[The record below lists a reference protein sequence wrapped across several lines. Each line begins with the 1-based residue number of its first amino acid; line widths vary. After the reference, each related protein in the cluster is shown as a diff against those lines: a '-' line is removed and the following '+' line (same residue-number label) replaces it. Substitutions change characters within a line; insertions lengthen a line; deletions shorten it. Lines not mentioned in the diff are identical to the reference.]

1 MKCFIAKLVLML
13 IIIGTLTA
21 TSAVSA
27 QNYDIA
33 IMNGRVIDPETMLDA
48 TRNVGIKDGRITVIT
63 TGKIF
68 GNETVDATG
77 LVVAPGFIDTQ
88 FHGIEP
94 FATKMALRD
103 GMTSALDLEVGI
115 FRTKEWY
122 DQKAREGWQVNY
134 GATAGLAQIRMTVH
148 DSEVKFNEHEP
159 IDFNN
164 IFPKYINECAKDGV
178 PGWSITRSTIE
189 QMNQIMKKLDEEMQ
203 QGAIGVGV
211 GAAYMARGMD
221 SYEQFEAQR
230 VAARYG
236 RLTDVHLRYHGN
248 TQTPMESPISFDE
261 VCANAMLLG
270 APLLVAH
277 NNNYGWWEIEEKLQ
291 MARAKGF
298 NMWSEYYPYDS
309 AYTIVSSHGLRPE
322 SIEKDRGLKYEEVML
337 DPQTGK
343 FLDRTAYEALVKKD
357 PGHLVVLFNPARR
370 AWMPYWLAIPH
381 MTVASDAT
389 AGRGKDG
396 ERLPWD
402 ADYTRYFGHPRTV
415 GSRAKV
421 LRLAREQGI
430 PLMFTI
436 SQLSY
441 WSAKHL
447 GDAGLESMK
456 ERGRVQVG
464 KVADLTLF
472 DPKTVTD
479 NATYKAGEN
488 GLPSTGIPY
497 VIVNGKI
504 VVKDSSVLPVKAGQ
518 PIRYPVEEKGR
529 FLPIT
534 ENKWIKEH
542 TIHSS
547 PIEVVD
553 DCLPSER

>member
-1 MKCFIAKLVLML
+1 MKIFFTRVAVTAMIIASL
-13 IIIGTLTA
+13 A
-21 TSAVSA
+21 AAPVSA
-27 QNYDIA
+27 AQSYDIA
-33 IMNGRVIDPETMLDA
+33 IMNGRIIDPETMLDA
-48 TRNVGIKDGRITVIT
+48 TRNVGIKDGRIAAIT
-63 TGKIF
+63 TGKIS
-68 GNETVDATG
+68 GKETIDAAG

-88 FHGIEP
+88 FHGIDP
-94 FATKMALRD
+94 YATKMALRD
-103 GMTSALDLEVGI
+103 GMTSGLDLEVGI
-115 FRTKEWY
+115 FRTREWY

-148 DSEVKFNEHEP
+148 DPEVKFNEHEP

-178 PGWSITRSTIE
+178 AGWSITRSTIE
-189 QMNQIMKKLDEEMQ
+189 QMNQIMKKLDEELQ

-211 GAAYMARGMD
+211 GAAYMARGVE

-248 TQTPMESPISFDE
+248 TQTPIESPLSFDE
-261 VCANAMLLG
+261 VFANAALLD

-277 NNNYGWWEIEEKLQ
+277 DNNYGWWEIEEKLQ
-291 MARAKGF
+291 MARAKGL
-298 NMWSEYYPYDS
+298 NMWGEYYPYDS
-309 AYTIVSSHGLRPE
+309 AYTIVSSHSLRPE

-343 FLDRTAYEALVKKD
+343 FLDKAAYQALVKKD

-370 AWMPYWLAIPH
+370 AWMPFWLAMPH

-389 AGRGKDG
+389 GGRGKDG
-396 ERLPWD
+396 KPLSWD
-402 ADYTRYFGHPRTV
+402 ADYTSYFGHPRTV

-421 LRLAREQGI
+421 LRLAREQGV

-436 SQLSY
+436 AQLSY

-456 ERGRVQVG
+456 ERGRLQVG
-464 KVADLTLF
+464 KVADLSLF
-472 DPKTVTD
+472 DPQTVTD
-479 NATYKAGEN
+479 NATYKMGEN
-488 GLPSTGIPY
+488 GLPSTGIPF

-504 VVKDSSVLPVKAGQ
+504 VVRDSVVLPVKAGQ

-529 FLPIT
+529 FLPVT
-534 ENKWIKEH
+534 ENKWIEEH
-542 TIHSS
+542 TIGSN
-547 PIEVVD
+547 PIAGVD
-553 DCLPSER
+553 DCLPQR